1 MRGDRR
7 IYLRGSVYWVC
18 YYLDGKQYRESTGET
33 DQKKAERFL
42 QDRRDER
49 GAAKIG
55 ARPFTPPKAKRITI
69 AQLCQSLK
77 AKYQLNEKASKQNLC
92 HLARA
97 KKDFGHFRAM
107 ELTSEY
113 IDEYIQ
119 KRKDAG
125 DAKATINRTTG
136 MLLQA
141 YELAIENKKLSQHP
155 RITHLSEKGNTRR
168 GFLKPEQFEK
178 LLGHIPADLKDFV
191 EWGYKT
197 GQRRGETTL
206 MTWKMLEE
214 NVLRIPGDIVKN
226 RDDRTLPLSTELLA
240 IIERRKAARRVEE
253 NGTVRMAEFIFHRG
267 DGQPVGCFKKAW
279 KTACKKADVPGTLY
293 HDLRRSFVKSGTDAG
308 IRTSLL
314 MRTGGWATES
324 MIKRYQIS
332 VDEEVRAA
340 MEQTEKYVTAEKAKA
355 KAESVFSMGGRL

>member
-1 MRGDRR
+1 MYHVAFNLNGKEHRESAHTSDEEEARK
-7 IYLRGSVYWVC
+7 YLRARLKKVHVSEVTGVVFETQKMRKVTVAEL
-18 YYLDGKQYRESTGET
+18 LDG
-33 DQKKAERFL
+33 
-42 QDRRDER
+42 
-49 GAAKIG
+49 
-55 ARPFTPPKAKRITI
+55 
-69 AQLCQSLK
+69 LK
-77 AKYQLNEKASKQNLC
+77 ADYTLREKASKQNLS

-97 KKDFGHFRAM
+97 EKDFGHFRAM

-141 YELAIENKKLSQHP
+141 YERAMADKKLSQRP
-155 RITHLSEKGNTRR
+155 RITHLSEKGNARK
-168 GFLKPEQFEK
+168 GFLAPAQFEK
-178 LLGHIPADLKDFV
+178 LLAQIPADLKDFV
-191 EWGYKT
+191 EWGYRT
-197 GQRRGETTL
+197 GQRRGETIL
-206 MTWKMLEE
+206 MTWKMLDG

-240 IIERRKAARRVEE
+240 IIERRKAARRVED

-267 DGQPVGCFKKAW
+267 DGQPVGCFKKTW

-293 HDLRRSFVKSGTDAG
+293 HDLRRSFVKNGTDAG
-308 IRTSLL
+308 IRASLL
-314 MRTGGWATES
+314 MRAGGWQTEA
-324 MIKRYQIS
+324 MLTRYQIS

-340 MEQTEKYVTAEKAKA
+340 MEQTEKYLTGEKAKA
-355 KAESVFSMGGRL
+355 KAENVVSMGGRP